1 MQVHFGDLAIDCE
14 TRQLLRGAA
23 EVPLGR
29 KAFDLLSL
37 LLRHRPRVVTKEKI
51 RDELWASTFVSEST
65 VLTVVADLRTALR
78 DDPKR
83 PRFIRTVR
91 GFGYAFCGEVRE
103 SAAPVR
109 PAAAPSREL
118 RLILADREIA
128 LHQGENL
135 LGRVKEGVAWIESQW
150 VSRRH
155 ARIVV
160 TGEAATLE
168 DLGSKN
174 GTFLRGRKISGPDI
188 LANGDEI
195 RLGRVAMTFRI
206 FRPGISTLTGAE

>member
-1 MQVHFGDLAIDCE
+1 M
-14 TRQLLRGAA
+14 
-23 EVPLGR
+23 
-29 KAFDLLSL
+29 
-37 LLRHRPRVVTKEKI
+37 
-51 RDELWASTFVSEST
+51 
-65 VLTVVADLRTALR
+65 
-78 DDPKR
+78 
-83 PRFIRTVR
+83 
-91 GFGYAFCGEVRE
+91 
-103 SAAPVR
+103 
-109 PAAAPSREL
+109 
-118 RLILADREIA
+118 ILADREIA